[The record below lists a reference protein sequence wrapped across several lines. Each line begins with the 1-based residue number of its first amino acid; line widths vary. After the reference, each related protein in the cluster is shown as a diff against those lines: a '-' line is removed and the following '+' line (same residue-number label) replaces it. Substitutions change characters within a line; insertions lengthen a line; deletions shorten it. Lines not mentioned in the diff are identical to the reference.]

1 MPLSYFQCSVCG
13 QCFEPNQVTYNCLT
27 CGGNLD
33 AHFSFEANPHEVDQ
47 TNILQ
52 SNEASV
58 WRYAPLL
65 AAPDPGFRTTPLHQ
79 VGFTPI
85 YQPESLRKSLGIQEL
100 WIKDESRNPSAS
112 FKDRASAL
120 VIAHAIE
127 ANFKTMIAAS
137 TGNAGAAMACMAA
150 SVGKKAVVVAP
161 RSAPPAKVS
170 QLLTFGAKVVLVD
183 GTYDQAFDL
192 SIQASREYGWY
203 NRNTGYNPYTV
214 EGKKTAGLEIWEQ
227 VLLKRKNSAPN
238 LTIFIPVGD
247 GNILSGLAKG
257 FADLQSL
264 GWIEKLPRL
273 VGVQAEGSAAIYNA
287 FKTGKDV
294 IDPVSAKTIAD
305 SISVDLPRDGLRAL
319 NRVRQSGGYFLTV
332 SDQEILQAIPT
343 LGKAGLF
350 VEPAAAAAYAGLQSA
365 IRQGLH
371 QPDEPALVLCTG
383 SGLKDVNAAMRA
395 VAPAPIIEPTLKELK
410 EVLHV

>member
-1 MPLSYFQCSVCG
+1 MSLSYFQCSECG
-13 QCFEPNQVTYNCLT
+13 QCFEPEQVTYNCLT

-33 AHFSFEANPHEVDQ
+33 AHFSFEKNPDEIKQ
-47 TNILQ
+47 SAILE
-52 SNEASV
+52 SVEASI

-65 AAPDPGFRTTPLHQ
+65 AAPDPGFNNTPLHQ
-79 VGFTPI
+79 VGWTPV
-85 YQPESLRKSLGIQEL
+85 YQPESLRKSLGMQEL

-120 VIAHAIE
+120 VVARAIE
-127 ANFKTMIAAS
+127 EDIQTIIAAS

-150 SVGKKAVVVAP
+150 SVGKQAVIMAP
-161 RSAPPAKVS
+161 RSAPPAKVA
-170 QLLTFGAKVVLVD
+170 QLLTFGARVVLVD
-183 GTYDQAFDL
+183 GSYDQAFDL
-192 SIQASREYGWY
+192 SIEASCEFGWY

-227 VLLKRKNSAPN
+227 VLQKRKKNAKN
-238 LTIFIPVGD
+238 LTVFIPVGD
-247 GNILSGLAKG
+247 GNILSGVAKG
-257 FADLQSL
+257 FIDLLAL

-287 FKTGKDV
+287 FEAGINKIT
-294 IDPVSAKTIAD
+294 PVSAKTVAD

-319 NRVRQSGGYFLTV
+319 NRVRQSGGYFLSV
-332 SDQEILQAIPT
+332 SDQEILDSIPA

-350 VEPAAAAAYAGLQSA
+350 VEPAAAAAFAGLQA
-365 IRQGLH
+365 ALRKGLH

-383 SGLKDVNAAMRA
+383 SGLKDINAAMRA
-395 VAPAPIIEPTLKELK
+395 VEPAPIIQPTLKELK
-410 EVLHV
+410 EALHV